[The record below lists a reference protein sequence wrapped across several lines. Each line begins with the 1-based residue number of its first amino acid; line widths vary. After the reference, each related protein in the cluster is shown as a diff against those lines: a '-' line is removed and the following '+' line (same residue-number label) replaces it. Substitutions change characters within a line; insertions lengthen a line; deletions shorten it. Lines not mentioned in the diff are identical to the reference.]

1 MSLKSQL
8 KAVSPGGPTVVTV
21 GTFDGVHLGH
31 ARLLDATVELAR
43 ETSAT
48 SVAITFKHPPRV
60 LLNPE
65 FPAPHLCPLAD
76 RRSLIL
82 ARGID
87 HVIEVEFD
95 ESVRNIDAD
104 EFARVLMVELDMKG
118 IVLGPGATVGRN
130 RGGDESR
137 MNALSEQM
145 GFTLRV
151 VPPAIVNGNVVRSTA
166 IRAILSAGD
175 VTSAAEML
183 GRTFSIS
190 GIVTEGDRRGRKLGF
205 PTANITPDP
214 KGALPADGIYATF
227 VTLGTP
233 DPRGASG
240 GQNREGEDRHMAA
253 TNVGIR
259 PTFDGGPRLIE
270 AYLLDFEGDLYG
282 RRITVEFVER
292 LREEV
297 RFETV
302 EALIDQMNIDV
313 TDTRRI
319 LDAAGNKSGTR

>member
-1 MSLKSQL
+1 
-8 KAVSPGGPTVVTV
+8 
-21 GTFDGVHLGH
+21 
-31 ARLLDATVELAR
+31 
-43 ETSAT
+43 
-48 SVAITFKHPPRV
+48 
-60 LLNPE
+60 
-65 FPAPHLCPLAD
+65 
-76 RRSLIL
+76 
-82 ARGID
+82 
-87 HVIEVEFD
+87 
-95 ESVRNIDAD
+95 
-104 EFARVLMVELDMKG
+104 
-118 IVLGPGATVGRN
+118 
-130 RGGDESR
+130 
-137 MNALSEQM
+137 
-145 GFTLRV
+145 
-151 VPPAIVNGNVVRSTA
+151 
-166 IRAILSAGD
+166 
-175 VTSAAEML
+175 ML

-240 GQNREGEDRHMAA
+240 DQNRAGEDRYMAA
-253 TNVGIR
+253 TNVGVR